1 MRRPEGG
8 DRVDGSHR
16 RRRHV
21 RQYVAAG
28 LQELERAIRRRPDA
42 VPVLVN
48 RAVKTTAEQDEV
60 SEGGGATL
68 GPVLDVMALAQA

>member
-8 DRVDGSHR
+8 DRVDGSHH

-21 RQYVAAG
+21 RQYVAVG

-48 RAVKTTAEQDEV
+48 RAVMTTAEQDEV

-68 GPVLDVMALAQA
+68 GPMLDVMALAQA

>member
-1 MRRPEGG
+1 MMDDVEQEPPR
-8 DRVDGSHR
+8 HR
-16 RRRHV
+16 RRGTL
-21 RQYVAAG
+21 AAE
-28 LQELERAIRRRPDA
+28 ELERAIRRRPDA

-48 RAVKTTAEQDEV
+48 RAVMTTAEQDEV

>member
-1 MRRPEGG
+1 
-8 DRVDGSHR
+8 
-16 RRRHV
+16 
-21 RQYVAAG
+21 VAVG

-48 RAVKTTAEQDEV
+48 RAVMTTAEQDEV